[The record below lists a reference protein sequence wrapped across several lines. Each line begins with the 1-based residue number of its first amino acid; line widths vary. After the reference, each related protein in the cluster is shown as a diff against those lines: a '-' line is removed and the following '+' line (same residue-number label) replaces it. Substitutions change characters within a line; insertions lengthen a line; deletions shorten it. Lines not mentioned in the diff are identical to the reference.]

1 MSSECQQGGRVQ
13 SSISTRAVFP
23 RLDCVPQ
30 LGYNEDVSKGRTTK
44 WHRATK
50 IIGRDRFKEL
60 VYAQAFREHRHFYAF
75 LYGEQ
80 MCVFRSRRRRDRF
93 VHLFCEDGI
102 ERARALDCRKARRIM
117 VETAWELHEGFRTKW
132 GPKSRALRL
141 APTCKLCRIYAHR
154 YPDRVST
161 RH

>member
-1 MSSECQQGGRVQ
+1 MRF
-13 SSISTRAVFP
+13 STGNKCAFSAAVAA
-23 RLDCVPQ
+23 VI
-30 LGYNEDVSKGRTTK
+30 VS
-44 WHRATK
+44 
-50 IIGRDRFKEL
+50 
-60 VYAQAFREHRHFYAF
+60 
-75 LYGEQ
+75 
-80 MCVFRSRRRRDRF
+80 
-93 VHLFCEDGI
+93 HLFCEDGI

-141 APTCKLCRIYAHR
+141 APTYKLCRIYAHR

>member
-1 MSSECQQGGRVQ
+1 MAQG
-13 SSISTRAVFP
+13 
-23 RLDCVPQ
+23 
-30 LGYNEDVSKGRTTK
+30 N
-44 WHRATK
+44 K